1 MPAVL
6 VALAAV
12 GVALLVLLVAYAL
25 AVLFTPIIEGV
36 LREIPF
42 VGGVLANKA
51 KSALDWASA
60 KVISYAN
67 TGLHMLTAFFNAMTD
82 LHRDFVDAVNAFLVE
97 LPGKLDHLLHVSV
110 HEIVKAFVDPVRDL
124 VHAAQADA
132 TSALSTLDNLDT
144 LPLSHFKGIDAGVDT
159 ALDRLH
165 TLVRNVDLP
174 HVLDQ
179 ATTAAGGLFDA
190 AEGDIADL
198 RDVVVGDVGALW
210 DFIGRIPLD
219 ELIALLTAVPA
230 LVGLVELVTT
240 ESGLNNEACRSKVK
254 NICSTD
260 PSAWQALLDIAGVAL
275 LWGGL
280 AEFVQLTR
288 DFASETLPTIME
300 VARGG

>member
-1 MPAVL
+1 MPVV

-12 GVALLVLLVAYAL
+12 GVALLLLLVAYAL
-25 AVLFTPIIEGV
+25 SVLFTPIIEGV
-36 LREIPF
+36 LKQVPF

-51 KSALDWASA
+51 KGALDWASG
-60 KVISYAN
+60 KVIGYAN
-67 TGLHMLTAFFNAMTD
+67 TGLHTLVSWFNGLTGAYG
-82 LHRDFVDAVNAFLVE
+82 DFVDAVNAFIVG
-97 LPGKLDHLLHVSV
+97 LPDQLYHLLHVSV
-110 HEIVKAFVDPVRDL
+110 HDVVKSFVNPIRDAAN
-124 VHAAQADA
+124 AAQTDA
-132 TSALSTLDNLDT
+132 TSALSQLSAIDD
-144 LPLSHFKGIDAGVDT
+144 LPLSHFKGIDAGVET

-300 VARGG
+300 AARGG